1 MLHVDVL
8 IIVIGVLVIATLLW
22 IMVPGVSGAVL
33 AAMQG
38 VRQVFRR
45 R

>member
-1 MLHVDVL
+1 VDVL

-22 IMVPGVSGAVL
+22 IMVPGVSDAVL

-38 VRQVFRR
+38 VRQMFRR